1 MDINRLNE
9 FIVLAT
15 HLNYSKAAN
24 QLFLTQPALSRH
36 IHDLEQTLG
45 ARLFIRDTHNVH
57 LTSVG
62 QLFYHEAREIV
73 DHYNHALELVKEATS
88 SASGQVSIGFLGA
101 AVQPFLSRFI
111 PEFSAEHPQIKLS
124 FSCDNLDVLTKRL
137 NEDQIDLGFV
147 THVDRSFFSGLQSE
161 TLLKDRLVAVFSPD
175 NPLASK
181 DQLYLKELSGVP
193 GIAFSRQSN
202 PITYEFHQ
210 QLFKKANT
218 KYNIVQEVPN
228 IETALFF
235 VSINKGFFIIPSHL
249 EFMVEDLSLVPLA
262 DEGCNISLNLLWKK
276 NNPNPSLP
284 VFRKAFM
291 SYMQNAKSRDSE

>member
-111 PEFSAEHPQIKLS
+111 PEFSAEHLQIKLS

-147 THVDRSFFSGLQSE
+147 THVDSSFFSGLQSE

-276 NNPNPSLP
+276 NIISPLKDNEKNK
-284 VFRKAFM
+284 VM
-291 SYMQNAKSRDSE
+291 